1 MKKWSILLML
11 FYLICISTTTVS
23 SDSQSETNRMC
34 DAVQGLLD
42 SGMSLC
48 RRQVLSRDDRIQLI
62 SVAILVKENI
72 LKADLDRNSKLKEQ
86 WDALKMLAGIW
97 VREGCTRGDFEDRI
111 KKVVSKKCP
120 YLSYPK

>member
-48 RRQVLSRDDRIQLI
+48 RRQVLSQDERIQLI